1 MCTTGRTERY
11 VPTQVTQLPGR
22 RVEPAALRAAR
33 QREARQG
40 AGRVAAAPR
49 DEEPVTLR
57 EG

>member
-1 MCTTGRTERY
+1 MCTAGRTERY

-33 QREARQG
+33 QREARQEG
-40 AGRVAAAPR
+40 GRVAAAPR